1 MNSETSTRDES
12 RGEESSASGDAG
24 TVTPPA
30 SAGVD
35 DSSRPAEAIRAKD
48 IKFSEA
54 TQDVRM
60 AVAMSGGVSLA
71 VWMGG
76 VAREVNL
83 LQQASNR
90 RVNEARVSAGGGGAT
105 GKPTGGGAS
114 PPRDGRPGVPTC
126 DWDARSRDLYLSL
139 LRLLDLRVTVDVLS
153 GTSAGGVNAALLG
166 LSSVAGV
173 DLARLRGLWLTTG
186 SMDALLRDP
195 GEKNPPSLM
204 QGDKVLFSGL
214 NQGISD
220 LYNHGRQDPNLAPHD
235 AVDTTVFITTTM
247 LSGETSRFTDDYGTL
262 VPNVDHHGLF
272 TFDQDALAPKA
283 GAPALTAL
291 ALAARSSASFPG
303 AFEPS
308 FVPINRSIAAAQGIP
323 ERPDMADFV
332 NMTRS
337 HWVADGGLLANR
349 PLTPLLAQVFSQP
362 ATGQVR
368 RVLAFVVPD
377 GGGTPSPA
385 AQPDAE
391 KWKQPPTMAEALK
404 ADLGAQLAQSIA
416 SDLQAVRMHNQWITT
431 SHNLR
436 AYLAEMGAE
445 LSNDGS
451 LVTPR
456 LLRDYQRQQG
466 AGLAQ
471 SLLDE
476 VMRQLTT
483 MKLPDKWATELS
495 ADRPANV
502 EPPETRMAKKMVKA
516 LGAGWHLRPPDGPAP
531 VPPPSP
537 AQSPQTSA
545 TSGVAPGEAVTG
557 ADSGGPVKSEEAA
570 AWDAWND
577 APNPFSRAAAFGLP
591 VFHAARTTAIH
602 LVRLGYQS
610 AASPEQRD
618 NIIGQRKAIEEAYQS
633 SPLKWHERIEVDK
646 KLTEAA
652 STSPD
657 PEELMEV
664 ATDLAEA
671 KRRALLIGPLPRSPA
686 TAEDVEAYKATA
698 AEEHWAQASH

>member
-466 AGLAQ
+466 AGGRGDA
-471 SLLDE
+471 
-476 VMRQLTT
+476 
-483 MKLPDKWATELS
+483 S
-495 ADRPANV
+495 ADNDEAAGQVGDRTVGRPA
-502 EPPETRMAKKMVKA
+502 R
-516 LGAGWHLRPPDGPAP
+516 
-531 VPPPSP
+531 
-537 AQSPQTSA
+537 
-545 TSGVAPGEAVTG
+545 
-557 ADSGGPVKSEEAA
+557 
-570 AWDAWND
+570 
-577 APNPFSRAAAFGLP
+577 
-591 VFHAARTTAIH
+591 
-602 LVRLGYQS
+602 
-610 AASPEQRD
+610 
-618 NIIGQRKAIEEAYQS
+618 
-633 SPLKWHERIEVDK
+633 
-646 KLTEAA
+646 
-652 STSPD
+652 
-657 PEELMEV
+657 
-664 ATDLAEA
+664 
-671 KRRALLIGPLPRSPA
+671 KRRAAGNPHGQENGEGSRRRLAPAPARRPGTGPTPQPRPVP
-686 TAEDVEAYKATA
+686 TDVSHQRGGTRRGC
-698 AEEHWAQASH
+698 HRGGFRGAS